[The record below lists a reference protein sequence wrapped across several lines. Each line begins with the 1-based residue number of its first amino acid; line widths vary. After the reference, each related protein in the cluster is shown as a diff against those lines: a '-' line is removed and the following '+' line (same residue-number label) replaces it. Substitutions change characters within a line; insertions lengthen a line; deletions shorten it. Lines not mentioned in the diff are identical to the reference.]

1 MEMVK
6 KNERSKGGFKKFLT
20 SYGGLISVIIIVMV
34 ITSILRPVFLTG
46 SNLMQILVNNNSI
59 FLTGFGMTFVILAG
73 GIDLSQGALAAF
85 STMTVALF
93 ISMGIPVAPAIML
106 AVAIGAGV
114 GIVNG
119 LIVSVAKVHS
129 FVVTLG
135 MTTILRGFAVAL
147 NGGYPIPIDMGSDFI
162 NFGNGNV
169 AGLSNTIIICII
181 AFIVCWF
188 ILKKTN
194 VGRNVYAIG
203 GNQEAAKFSGIS
215 VVKTSVFAFGICS
228 ALTALAGVILASRM
242 FSGLPSAA
250 VGLETQAVTA
260 VIIGGTS
267 FTGGDGNIAG
277 TVIGVILLGVLLNA
291 MVLFGLADWLQ
302 DVIQGAIIII
312 AVIYDKVRRK
322 GA

>member
-1 MEMVK
+1 MEMLK
-6 KNERSKGGFKKFLT
+6 KNEQSKGAFRKFVS
-20 SYGGLISVIIIVMV
+20 SYGGLISVIIILMV
-34 ITSILRPVFLTG
+34 VTSIFKPVFLTG
-46 SNLMQILVNNNSI
+46 NNLLQLLVNSNSI

-93 ISMGIPVAPAIML
+93 LSIGMPVPVAIILAL
-106 AVAIGAGV
+106 AVGACVGV
-114 GIVNG
+114 VNG

-147 NGGYPIPIDMGSDFI
+147 NNGYPIPIDMESDFI

-169 AGLSNTIIICII
+169 GGFPNAI
-181 AFIVCWF
+181 IVCIVAFVVCWL
-188 ILKKTN
+188 ILTKTN

-215 VVKTSVFAFGICS
+215 VVKTSVFAFGMSS

-277 TVIGVILLGVLLNA
+277 TAIGVILLGVLLNA
-291 MVLFGLADWLQ
+291 MVLFGLADWMQ
-302 DVIQGAIIII
+302 NVIQGAIIII
-312 AVIYDKVRRK
+312 AVIYDKVRRRDT
-322 GA
+322 